1 MMRLSSIISAVFSM
15 LMGGKNGWRLTGGG
29 PPSGADNCQKAA
41 WLKSPSALI
50 NWTWCDIM
58 IIITNDGLQRRDTDV
73 FGLTW
78 LQDWKQRETASQ
90 ALVELN
96 NCESQDC
103 AFCFLF
109 TLLEHRRWLC
119 REYCIFII
127 TRWECERLTLT
138 AAGRNSLH
146 SLFVFFFPILTLS
159 QRLLVW
165 VHVFVRVWLASVL
178 NTNSNLNR
186 LLIKCNI
193 SRGEQLENQH
203 LHWKLTD

>member
-1 MMRLSSIISAVFSM
+1 
-15 LMGGKNGWRLTGGG
+15 
-29 PPSGADNCQKAA
+29 
-41 WLKSPSALI
+41 
-50 NWTWCDIM
+50 M

-127 TRWECERLTLT
+127 TRWECERLTPT
-138 AAGRNSLH
+138 AAGRNSLP
-146 SLFVFFFPILTLS
+146 SFFFFFYPDAAPMSAGLS
-159 QRLLVW
+159 TCMYVC
-165 VHVFVRVWLASVL
+165 VCVWLASVL
-178 NTNSNLNR
+178 NQNSNLNW
-186 LLIKCNI
+186 LLIKCI
-193 SRGEQLENQH
+193 ICQGEQLENQH
-203 LHWKLTD
+203 LHWKLMDHSNKCDSNFCDVAFE

>member
-1 MMRLSSIISAVFSM
+1 
-15 LMGGKNGWRLTGGG
+15 
-29 PPSGADNCQKAA
+29 
-41 WLKSPSALI
+41 
-50 NWTWCDIM
+50 M

-127 TRWECERLTLT
+127 TRWECERLTPT
-138 AAGRNSLH
+138 AAGRNSLP
-146 SLFVFFFPILTLS
+146 SFFFFFFYPDAAPMSAGLSTCICMCLTCKCFKPKL
-159 QRLLVW
+159 QFELTAYQ
-165 VHVFVRVWLASVL
+165 VHYLP
-178 NTNSNLNR
+178 
-186 LLIKCNI
+186 
-193 SRGEQLENQH
+193 RGAA
-203 LHWKLTD
+203 